1 MCGQCCYLFN
11 SRQYFPRAR
20 RAIFWNIVKMLNDNK
35 GNDCFFILLSIND
48 EMTIKACDHKLWNLK
63 FKTKS
68 AQRHGPK
75 YPIDLNDNDEIMSY
89 EEGSKYVDSSNN
101 VSEQNK
107 TYPEHSLIIET
118 QR

>member
-1 MCGQCCYLFN
+1 MWSQIIKLNPYTIR
-11 SRQYFPRAR
+11 SQRQ
-20 RAIFWNIVKMLNDNK
+20 
-35 GNDCFFILLSIND
+35 
-48 EMTIKACDHKLWNLK
+48 
-63 FKTKS
+63 
-68 AQRHGPK
+68 GPK

-101 VSEQNK
+101 VSEENK

>member
-1 MCGQCCYLFN
+1 
-11 SRQYFPRAR
+11 
-20 RAIFWNIVKMLNDNK
+20 MLNDNK

-48 EMTIKACDHKLWNLK
+48 EMTIKACDHK
-63 FKTKS
+63 TKG